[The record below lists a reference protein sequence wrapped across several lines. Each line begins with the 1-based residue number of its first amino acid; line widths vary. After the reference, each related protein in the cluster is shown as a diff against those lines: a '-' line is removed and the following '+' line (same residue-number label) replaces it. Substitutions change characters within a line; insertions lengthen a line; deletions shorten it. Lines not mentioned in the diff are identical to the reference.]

1 MDKIKVSVII
11 VNYNV
16 RHYLCQCLDSLRRS
30 LDGIS
35 SEVIVVDNHSHDDSV
50 KCLQPLFPE
59 VRFISSRRNLGF
71 ARANN
76 IAIRQSRGEYV
87 LLLNPDTI
95 VGEHTIA
102 ESIAF
107 MDSHAD
113 AGALG
118 VKMLRIDGS
127 AALESRRGI
136 PSPMVAF
143 YKMCGLCSRFPR
155 SRRFGHYYM
164 GYLPWNQ
171 PCRIEVV
178 SGAYF
183 FLRKTALDGVG
194 VLDEDFFMYGEDI
207 DLSYRILKSG
217 YHNYYIPSQI
227 LHYKGESTEK
237 SSFRYVH
244 VFYEAM
250 LIFFRKHYGHL
261 SLLLSI
267 PIKLAIYIKAVFAL
281 VRMLYSKMRKSLGFS
296 SIRPRKAADYVF
308 IGPQKS
314 MEHCRKIADI
324 NGLSASFYIADADSK
339 PDGHLGLVTG
349 KPDRITY
356 IIYDVE
362 AYSYDM
368 IFELFSRCPMRNVFI
383 GTYSRRTG
391 KIITESDV
399 ISLI

>member
-1 MDKIKVSVII
+1 MKLSVII
-11 VNYNV
+11 VSYNV
-16 RHYLCQCLDSLRRS
+16 KYYLQQCIESVRRAIN
-30 LDGIS
+30 GIDA
-35 SEVIVVDNHSHDDSV
+35 EICVIDNHSRDNTVGYLRKHNKDLRIIAS
-50 KCLQPLFPE
+50 
-59 VRFISSRRNLGF
+59 NHNNGF

-76 IAIRQSRGEYV
+76 IFIQQTESEYV

-95 VGEHTIA
+95 VGEEVLHDCIQ
-102 ESIAF
+102 F
-107 MDSHAD
+107 MDSHPQ
-113 AGALG
+113 AGGLG
-118 VKMLRIDGS
+118 VRMLKVDGS
-127 AALESRRGI
+127 DAMESRRGL
-136 PSPMVAF
+136 PTPMTSF
-143 YKMCGLCSRFPR
+143 YKMCGLCNRFPKNKLLGR
-155 SRRFGHYYM
+155 YYM
-164 GYLPWNQ
+164 GYLPWDQ
-171 PCRIEVV
+171 PGQIEVI
-178 SGAYF
+178 SGAF
-183 FLRKTALDGVG
+183 FFMRREAIEKAGL
-194 VLDEDFFMYGEDI
+194 LDEDFFMYGEDI
-207 DLSYRILKSG
+207 DLSYRILKGG
-217 YHNYYIPSQI
+217 YHNWYLPYRI
-227 LHYKGESTEK
+227 LHYKGESTHK

-244 VFYEAM
+244 VFNEAM

-314 MEHCRKIADI
+314 MEQCRKIADI

-383 GTYSRRTG
+383 GTYSSRTG

>member
-183 FLRKTALDGVG
+183 FLRKAALDGVG

-207 DLSYRILKSG
+207 DLSFRILKSG

-261 SLLLSI
+261 NFLLSL
-267 PIKLAIYIKAVFAL
+267 PIKIAIFGKACVAL
-281 VRMLYSKMRKSLGFS
+281 VKMQAGRVRKMLGFY
-296 SIRPRKAADYVF
+296 RRRKRVNIHYVMLV
-308 IGPQKS
+308 GKES
-314 MEHCRKIADI
+314 ESLCRRIIAD
-324 NGLSASFYIADADSK
+324 NGLDAEVHVVDGALLSEGHHVLNLPFDDGLTSVVYDTGVYAFGQILSFMARS
-339 PDGHLGLVTG
+339 PQ
-349 KPDRITY
+349 P
-356 IIYDVE
+356 
-362 AYSYDM
+362 
-368 IFELFSRCPMRNVFI
+368 NVNI
-383 GTYSRRTG
+383 GTFSPKN
-391 KIITESDV
+391 KIIITSEE
-399 ISLI
+399 IFQ

>member
-227 LHYKGESTEK
+227 LHYKGESTQK
-237 SSFRYVH
+237 TSFRYVH

-250 LIFFRKHYGHL
+250 LIFFNKHYSHL
-261 SLLLSI
+261 SFLFSL
-267 PIKLAIYIKAVFAL
+267 PIQMAIYSKALSTLISVKMSKF
-281 VRMLYSKMRKSLGFS
+281 YSTFKNEKL
-296 SIRPRKAADYVF
+296 KVAAPISYICVV
-308 IGPQKS
+308 P
-314 MEHCRKIADI
+314 MENRELCNKIASA
-324 NGLSASFYIADADSK
+324 NGLDPNYITDLDDIEYNELNETA
-339 PDGHLGLVTG
+339 L
-349 KPDRITY
+349 TY
-356 IIYDVE
+356 IIYDVS
-362 AYSYDM
+362 AFALQQ
-368 IFELFSRCPMRNVFI
+368 IFKSATSSAHPRVKMGFFNPLSH
-383 GTYSRRTG
+383 T
-391 KIITESDV
+391 IITEKNVFNDK
-399 ISLI
+399 